1 MTATATSTNS
11 TLEWPVD
18 ATSNYLSSDLF
29 GGDLFGDE
37 LMDMYSSVTVDD
49 PELVSSDA
57 IADQTTAEESMLI
70 SSSDLKM
77 AEAAVRESESADDG
91 LGALRPATSF
101 NDFTQLFPS
110 VTEDTA
116 LSLNV
121 SAMATA
127 TAAALSV
134 STVLTDIAEN
144 AAVNA
149 VVAVSTKVNTKKV
162 KNSGGAKKRKMFAPH
177 SVASSTLLP
186 AGNKAGQGIARP
198 VSKARRGI
206 VSSVVAPPAERS
218 AKRLKT
224 TGTQGPGA
232 RKAAASS
239 RKAALAEAV
248 SQYAPLAASQ
258 VSKIRQSAS
267 ILDKP
272 VLRNHI
278 TKSICNVANPLD
290 GDFQAQDPQP
300 VSDQKLRP
308 TTPNVVAENEG
319 NAPFL
324 VSPGG
329 SEIPMSVASSSAA
342 MASAPMEVDPPEV
355 TAASILATTAPLV
368 VRTYSVADPLAVA
381 AALRSTENGSAKI
394 STAHVN
400 SLTSSNWSNT
410 TAASSAVV
418 CPMNVAASKAAA
430 AQAQKRRASLTVED
444 RAKQNRDRNREH
456 ARNTRLRKKAYV
468 EELKKTLTEIVAQ
481 RDALDLEKMS
491 DKQRDAELRNVRFS
505 VIQEFL
511 KLRSTNEQD
520 ERRWSSILDDSFVLR
535 LPVTAYRKMAHQ
547 ITCEKGVKSR
557 RVSSLDYDS
566 ALITIC
572 SDEEDASISHL
583 QQELKGIS
591 QVMLD
596 SSLVSEMLLGFD
608 HVVPIDSVERSS
620 ALVLECDRATFMMDD
635 LAVVM
640 NWTAKTL
647 GCVSQGA
654 AHELTVKGNLRASF
668 DAATNK
674 LVSVEMFFDTNAVAS
689 QLQSMYPLSFCD
701 GAVHVHEDA
710 DETAELLDSLNVPQF
725 EGLLN
730 ETSHS
735 ISGESSC
742 DEKDDE
748 ETKPSGVTTRRS
760 STLKKNEF
768 Q

>member
-1 MTATATSTNS
+1 MTATTTSAS
-11 TLEWPVD
+11 ATLEWPVD

-37 LMDMYSSVTVDD
+37 LMDMYSAVTADD
-49 PELVSSDA
+49 PELVSSVE
-57 IADQTTAEESMLI
+57 ITDQATSEESMLI
-70 SSSDLKM
+70 STSDLKM

-110 VTEDTA
+110 GTETGT

-134 STVLTDIAEN
+134 STVSTDIAEN
-144 AAVNA
+144 AAVDA
-149 VVAVSTKVNTKKV
+149 AVAVSTKGITKKA
-162 KNSGGAKKRKMFAPH
+162 KNSGGAKKRKIFVPQSAAM
-177 SVASSTLLP
+177 P
-186 AGNKAGQGIARP
+186 AGNKAVQGISRP
-198 VSKARRGI
+198 VSKARRGAAT
-206 VSSVVAPPAERS
+206 VSSAVATPAERS

-224 TGTQGPGA
+224 AATQGPGA
-232 RKAAASS
+232 KKAAASS

-278 TKSICNVANPLD
+278 TQAICNVANPLD
-290 GDFQAQDPQP
+290 GEVQDPQS

-308 TTPNVVAENEG
+308 TTPNAGAENEG
-319 NAPFL
+319 NAPTL

-329 SEIPMSVASSSAA
+329 SEIPMSVASSNVA
-342 MASAPMEVDPPEV
+342 MDSAPTEDDLPHV
-355 TAASILATTAPLV
+355 AAVSTPAATEPLV

-381 AALRSTENGSAKI
+381 AAIRATENVSSKI

-481 RDALDLEKMS
+481 RDALELEKIS
-491 DKQRDAELRNVRFS
+491 DKQRDGELRNVRFS

-511 KLRSTNEQD
+511 RLRSTNEQD
-520 ERRWSSILDDSFVLR
+520 AKRWSSILDDNFVLH

-547 ITCEKGVKSR
+547 ISCERGIKTR
-557 RVSSLDYDS
+557 RVSSMDCD
-566 ALITIC
+566 ATLITIC
-572 SDEEDASISHL
+572 SDQEDATMSHF

-596 SSLVSEMLLGFD
+596 STLVSEMLLSFD
-608 HVVPIDSVERSS
+608 HVVPNDSDQRSS
-620 ALVLECDRATFMMDD
+620 ALVLECDRSTFMMDD
-635 LAVVM
+635 LSVVM
-640 NWTAKTL
+640 NWAAKTV

-674 LVSVEMFFDTNAVAS
+674 LVSVEMYFDTNAVAS

-742 DEKDDE
+742 DEKDDD
-748 ETKPSGVTTRRS
+748 ETKPNGVTTRRS
-760 STLKKNEF
+760 SMLKKNEF